1 MRLVLTGRNLDIP
14 APLRQQ
20 IARRLTKLER
30 ILNDAALSAQVV
42 LSYERH
48 RHLTDITLHAR
59 GDHVLHVVGAGTTWP
74 LSVKDAVEK
83 LALQA
88 QRVKE
93 KWTSRKRRAP
103 ARRPAP
109 APAPART
116 AAPPDDAPPLD
127 VPTALRTRYLT
138 RSLSLDEAAAR
149 LVETGEP
156 FVLYRDRVTARVTLV
171 FRRKDGQVGFFEPQ
185 A

>member
-20 IARRLTKLER
+20 VSRRLAKLER
-30 ILNDAALSAQVV
+30 VLNDSAVSAQVV
-42 LSYERH
+42 LAIERH

-59 GDHVLHVVGAGTTWP
+59 GDHVLHVVGTGTTWP
-74 LSVKDAVEK
+74 LSIKDAAEK
-83 LALQA
+83 LGQRA

-93 KWTSRKRRAP
+93 KWTTRKRRAP
-103 ARRPAP
+103 EARRGAPPPAP
-109 APAPART
+109 PPPAEPRAP
-116 AAPPDDAPPLD
+116 D

-138 RSLSLDEAAAR
+138 RSLSLDEAAGR
-149 LVETGEP
+149 LVGGEEP
-156 FVLYRDRVTARVTLV
+156 FVLYRDRVTGRVTLV